1 MKLRVPVRRDTL
13 RKDAVAGLVLGIE
26 SVPDGLAAGLL
37 AGVNPLAGLY
47 AYLFGT
53 IGGSLFTSS
62 AFMAVQ
68 ATGAMAIV
76 IADVPAVHSAD
87 DPARALFTLSV
98 LTGIVMLAA
107 GLAAARL
114 GAAVRLERGD
124 GGIHQRG
131 RRQHH
136 PRPAGQPHRLQ
147 SGRGKP
153 RRPRRQHRDP
163 PR

>member
-13 RKDAVAGLVLGIE
+13 RKDAVAGLVLGVE
-26 SVPDGLAAGLL
+26 SIPDGLAAGLL
-37 AGVNPLAGLY
+37 ARVNPLAGLY

-87 DPARALFTLSV
+87 ARRAQRNPRGGGRTSTSPGSPARV
-98 LTGIVMLAA
+98 
-107 GLAAARL
+107 
-114 GAAVRLERGD
+114 
-124 GGIHQRG
+124 
-131 RRQHH
+131 
-136 PRPAGQPHRLQ
+136 
-147 SGRGKP
+147 
-153 RRPRRQHRDP
+153 
-163 PR
+163 